1 MFWLS
6 WQHFPNRR
14 DNETHVLSGSEM
26 RAAANL
32 ASVLPRLPSVLL
44 GDYGPRAR
52 FVMARIGCVLCR
64 DFGVLR
70 RHPRA

>member
-14 DNETHVLSGSEM
+14 DNETHAPSGFEM
-26 RAAANL
+26 QAAATNLGERAA
-32 ASVLPRLPSVLL
+32 LL
-44 GDYGPRAR
+44 GDYGPRAW

-64 DFGVLR
+64 DVGVIRCHLG
-70 RHPRA
+70 A